1 MDEVIFKIESNIWE
15 LVPDENKIGI
25 MDGLSGIALFYYN
38 LYEVFKNEDYKNK
51 LLIIIDKINKLI
63 HEEHTSATL
72 CSGIAGYGLMLLRI
86 KNNFIDVDEEY
97 FTNIDLFLQ
106 CELNELTSENKYDYL
121 HGAMGIA
128 KYFLERYKTNKN
140 DLVIEILYKF
150 SQEFIE
156 KINTKFEDVLREPL
170 FTDQHCYYF
179 GLAHGVAG
187 YINFLID
194 LKRSFVEMKLDIKK
208 PLYII
213 SDFLTYYKRVHSS
226 SKQFY
231 PNLIILETDLQIE
244 PIVSWCQGD
253 LGISNALFNL
263 GLYFNDNSI
272 RCEAIEAVSN
282 VSRILPVDSGVKD
295 YTFCHGSIGVILQ
308 YDLALSNMNIDLN
321 DSIKEWNNNLS
332 QQTNNFNELL
342 TYYDGSYMK
351 EINLLNGLAGLGM
364 GILTLQ
370 KQSSFQW
377 LDIFNLH

>member
-1 MDEVIFKIESNIWE
+1 MDEVVFRIESDIWE
-15 LVPDENKIGI
+15 LVPDEKKIGI

-51 LLIIIDKINKLI
+51 LLIIIDRINTLI
-63 HEEHTSATL
+63 QEEETSATL

-106 CELNELTSENKYDYL
+106 GELDELTSENKYDYL

-128 KYFLERYKTNKN
+128 KYFLERYKTKKN

-156 KINTKFEDVLREPL
+156 KINTKFEDVVREPVS
-170 FTDQHCYYF
+170 TDQHCYYF
-179 GLAHGVAG
+179 GLAHGAAG

-194 LKRSFVEMKLDIKK
+194 LKRNFKEMKLDIKE
-208 PLYII
+208 PLSII
-213 SDFLTYYKRVHSS
+213 SDFLTNYKRGHAS

-263 GLYFNDNSI
+263 GLYLNDNSI
-272 RCEAIEAVSN
+272 SCEATELVNNII
-282 VSRILPVDSGVKD
+282 RILPSDSGVKD
-295 YTFCHGSIGVILQ
+295 YTFCHGSIGIILQ
-308 YDLALSNMNIDLN
+308 YDLASSNMNINLN
-321 DSIKEWNNNLS
+321 DSIKEWNNVLS
-332 QQTNNFNELL
+332 QQTNNFSELL
-342 TYYDGSYMK
+342 TYYNGSYMK
-351 EINLLNGLAGLGM
+351 EINLLTGLAGLGM
-364 GILTLQ
+364 GMLTLK